1 MLQFNQMSGRPE
13 CSAEILTLV
22 SCTRRS
28 SEFEKRYCF
37 DLLFEQKPG
46 LTFTFQSLSEE
57 DRKAWLH
64 AMDGK
69 EPTYQSTAGVSAKN
83 EEYQMDEVGF
93 AFIRKCIEILETR
106 GLEEEGLYRVGG
118 VGTKITKLISL
129 GMDRKKTEKERF
141 QFLNEEQYSDLMES
155 KTVASALKHFLRNLN
170 EPLMTYRF
178 HNGFIAA
185 ASKFFFSLTF
195 FFSIFNSCQIDC
207 NFDVICG
214 IGKIP
219 AYFFFSFFKEKG
231 FVFMTHF

>member
-46 LTFTFQSLSEE
+46 FTFTFQSLSEE

-69 EPTYQSTAGVSAKN
+69 EPTYLSTAGVSVKN

-141 QFLNEEQYSDLMES
+141 QFLTEEQYSDLMES
-155 KTVASALKHFLRNLN
+155 KTVASALKHFLRNLS

-185 ASKFFFSLTF
+185 ASELDFFLSFLE
-195 FFSIFNSCQIDC
+195 IFLNSCQFDC
-207 NFDVICG
+207 IYDVIFY
-214 IGKIP
+214 IENFP
-219 AYFFFSFFKEKG
+219 HSFF
-231 FVFMTHF
+231 